1 MKRIFDII
9 LSLLFIIIFSWLLL
23 FVYILSSVDTLNNG
37 LFTQMRIGQFGKK
50 FIIFKFRTFRN
61 KKITIIGKFTRKY
74 KLDELPQLFNILIG
88 NMSFVGPRPDV
99 EGYYDLL
106 EGEERNILKLKPG
119 LTSWAS
125 IKYSNEEELLEN
137 EEFPL
142 KYNDEVIFPDKV
154 KMNLEYYYQQSL
166 KEDLKIF
173 FYTIKKLIK

>member
-1 MKRIFDII
+1 MKRIFDVI
-9 LSLLFIIIFSWLLL
+9 LSILLLTIFSWLLIFL
-23 FVYILSSVDTLNNG
+23 YLLSSIDTLNNG
-37 LFTQMRIGQFGKK
+37 LFTQLRIGQFGKK
-50 FIIFKFRTFRN
+50 FLIFKFRTYRN
-61 KKITIIGKFTRKY
+61 NKITRIGRFTRRY
-74 KLDELPQLFNILIG
+74 KFDELPQLLNILIG
-88 NMSFVGPRPDV
+88 NMSFVGPRPDL

-125 IKYSNEEELLEN
+125 IKYSNEEELLEKQ
-137 EEFPL
+137 EFPL

-154 KMNLEYYYQQSL
+154 KMNLEYYYNQSF